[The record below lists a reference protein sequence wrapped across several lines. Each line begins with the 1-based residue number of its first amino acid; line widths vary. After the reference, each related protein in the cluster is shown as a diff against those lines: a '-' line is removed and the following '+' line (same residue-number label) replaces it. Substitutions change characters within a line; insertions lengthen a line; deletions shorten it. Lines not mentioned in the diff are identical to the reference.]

1 MFITIQHKKSAT
13 TFVTLR
19 LKFVAV
25 SSCMPCLSTQCIAN
39 YPHPLSSENGQDMS
53 PLETLRSG
61 LTLGYLNGPLQDN
74 FLLSLTLL
82 LSHSSIKGSFIANS
96 PTEKSVAEAYNGS
109 SNLLKCPQKLLITLT
124 GA

>member
-1 MFITIQHKKSAT
+1 
-13 TFVTLR
+13 
-19 LKFVAV
+19 
-25 SSCMPCLSTQCIAN
+25 MPCLSTQCIAN
-39 YPHPLSSENGQDMS
+39 DPHPLSSENGQDV
-53 PLETLRSG
+53 ETLHSG
-61 LTLGYLNGPLQDN
+61 LTLGVLNGPLQDN

-109 SNLLKCPQKLLITLT
+109 GDLLKCPQKPLITLT